1 MATKKSLE
9 VFFARGNHNYAPMIV
24 NELLESFV
32 QKDKL
37 PDDVFKALQLTHVG
51 TTNGTH
57 DTHQA
62 LDGHTEQG

>member
-1 MATKKSLE
+1 
-9 VFFARGNHNYAPMIV
+9 MIV

-51 TTNGTH
+51 TTHGTH
-57 DTHQA
+57 DTQQA